1 MIGNRSEFKV
11 LNTTPLQPAS
21 NDLATISALLE
32 TGEDESKKGFLN
44 FNPQKSIAK
53 STLLV
58 TIIPPYKRFRG
69 SEVLVVMVSGRR
81 LLVSGY
87 QLLSPGNWSNAH
99 SHLFLASDKRPV
111 TRDSFFSSP

>member
-44 FNPQKSIAK
+44 FNPQKSMDK
-53 STLLV
+53 STLLATV
-58 TIIPPYKRFRG
+58 IPPIPDKPEFRNTK
-69 SEVLVVMVSGRR
+69 SEIRNKS
-81 LLVSGY
+81 
-87 QLLSPGNWSNAH
+87 
-99 SHLFLASDKRPV
+99 
-111 TRDSFFSSP
+111 

>member
-44 FNPQKSIAK
+44 FNPQKSMDK

-58 TIIPPYKRFRG
+58 TILPPIKKVRFAQNWN
-69 SEVLVVMVSGRR
+69 SGI
-81 LLVSGY
+81 LEYWV
-87 QLLSPGNWSNAH
+87 NWNSF
-99 SHLFLASDKRPV
+99 LF
-111 TRDSFFSSP
+111 